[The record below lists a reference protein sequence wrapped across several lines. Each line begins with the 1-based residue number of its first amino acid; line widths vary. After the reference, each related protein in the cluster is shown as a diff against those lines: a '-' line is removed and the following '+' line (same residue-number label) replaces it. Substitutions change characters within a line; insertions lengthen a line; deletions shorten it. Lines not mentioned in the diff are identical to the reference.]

1 MIHHDSPVSH
11 ILYTL
16 VILLHTIVYSLY
28 TLVQVAPIVK
38 ARMVAEGTM
47 MMNYQPLQDL
57 PNFLRMTLTAPRAT
71 KEDMDFVLDEVER
84 LGRDID
90 V

>member
-1 MIHHDSPVSH
+1 
-11 ILYTL
+11 
-16 VILLHTIVYSLY
+16 
-28 TLVQVAPIVK
+28 
-38 ARMVAEGTM
+38 MVAEGTM